1 MGWLAGIVA
10 GIGAIVGMVGGGFK
24 AWNEV
29 DQNIADIT
37 AAKTEAENSKEDLK
51 NNYLYQT
58 TKLANQ
64 YDQGRND
71 TYQAM
76 AQNQQ
81 SAQLSA
87 NMSAYSNVLQDRTD
101 QQNLID
107 TIVSGMRSVG
117 QLRQNAAVSG
127 FTMSEGTTT
136 KAVVD
141 SGTSRIESRIQ
152 LARDTVELS
161 STQRFIAARMSWL
174 DAQTRNETY
183 LQNLRRMGNSYRLE
197 KSYMDTEYTNKKQRL
212 DDAIEDYDTALTD
225 QKNNRWWNVTLGVL
239 TGGLAGTSAGVQ
251 LYDDWDTAINGYTGE

>member
-1 MGWLAGIVA
+1 MSLLAGIA
-10 GIGAIVGMVGGGFK
+10 LIGGALRAIKGVLD
-24 AWNEV
+24 ANSSTDEAIN
-29 DQNIADIT
+29 QLT
-37 AAKTEAENSKEDLK
+37 AAKTEAQNSLVDLE

-64 YDQGRND
+64 YDQSRND

-117 QLRQNAAVSG
+117 QLRQRAAASG

-136 KAVVD
+136 RAVVD
-141 SGTSRIESRIQ
+141 SETSRINSRIQ

-161 STQRFIAARMSWL
+161 STQRFLAARMSWL

-197 KSYMDTEYTNKKQRL
+197 KSYMDTEYSNKTQRIN
-212 DDAIEDYDTALTD
+212 DAIADYDEQMRDIEGARHW
-225 QKNNRWWNVTLGVL
+225 NNFLGFIS
-239 TGGLAGTSAGVQ
+239 GGMAGSQQAMNI
-251 LYDDWDTAINGYTGE
+251 YDDWDTAINGYTGD